1 MIYLIADFRADGK
14 DKHQSFVAEG
24 TTDRERAVDSVAEI
38 LRSQGAIVTQITV
51 CPDAES
57 MTAVVGHHAAPRLA
71 YALRRREL
79 RSRRARAFF

>member
-14 DKHQSFVAEG
+14 DNHQSFVAEG

-57 MTAVVGHHAAPRLA
+57 MTA
-71 YALRRREL
+71 ALDGERPAGVFI
-79 RSRRARAFF
+79 SYPFNA